1 MQLRIPF
8 LFTSLVL
15 QKKLVGR
22 SAESRLPLAIR
33 ARMAPP
39 VAPAIMLLVSGIDI
53 GFTRYWNVTRAVG
66 RRIYVPRNAATRV
79 EIFVDGQNQIRF
91 HNCSFHVVRI

>member
-15 QKKLVGR
+15 ETKLVGR
-22 SAESRLPLAIR
+22 SAELRLPLFKATW

-39 VAPAIMLLVSGIDI
+39 IASATVLLAPGIN
-53 GFTRYWNVTRAVG
+53 FTCYLNVTG
-66 RRIYVPRNAATRV
+66 
-79 EIFVDGQNQIRF
+79 
-91 HNCSFHVVRI
+91 VVSRWV